1 MMDRLS
7 FPVAFLF
14 HCVVTTTSLR
24 LLFTSSAITCTSFLL
39 VDAAAV
45 RKPPPIPPNLGTDH
59 AHLLNSLTESAEWP
73 VSIRDLNHAIRHGT
87 DYLLRHC
94 NDEGKF
100 TYQADTVDADRFAD
114 SVKYNM
120 LRHSGAI
127 FALSQAYA
135 RRPNKSIPPAMER
148 AVQFL
153 KSEAMGP
160 LKKSDTKSSEQMWAV
175 WSSEKVSGQK
185 NQPPT
190 AKLGGAG
197 LALVALTAMERIKKH
212 STPLEVLQALGRFVL
227 FMQNDDGGFVSKFI
241 PSEGGKDTSFVSL
254 YYPGEASLGLLSLYE
269 LDPDP
274 KWLASA
280 AKAIKYLYTLRKNS
294 DLDDIEPDHWALIA
308 TSKLMVHIGDGD
320 HPDCTRKQALDHA
333 VKVCKSMV
341 LTPDELLE
349 TGGCLV
355 NDHRTCPTSTR
366 IEGYSAA
373 LTFLPNVTMTEKML
387 VRLVE
392 YNMDAG
398 VRYLLRSQRVAGDVE
413 DNMLGSFPG
422 IYPPE
427 ERRRDGSTEVRI
439 DYVQHALS
447 GLIGYERERFHQ
459 GKVRISMLRRVAEA
473 IGWGLRRLILTVLS
487 FVLVIGVMLWARP
500 KSSKMH

>member
-1 MMDRLS
+1 MVTRTS
-7 FPVAFLF
+7 FPAPPLIYAVAIVAVLLA
-14 HCVVTTTSLR
+14 TTPT
-24 LLFTSSAITCTSFLL
+24 FTSSSSPLL

-45 RKPPPIPPNLGTDH
+45 RKPPPLPP
-59 AHLLNSLTESAEWP
+59 SADTHGHIINDLAVSTEWP

-100 TYQADTVDADRFAD
+100 TYEADTVDADRFAD

-127 FALSQAYA
+127 YALSQAHA
-135 RRPNKSIPPAMER
+135 RRPNKAIPPVMER
-148 AVQFL
+148 AVNFL
-153 KSEAMGP
+153 KTEAMGP
-160 LKKSDTKSSEQMWAV
+160 LKKSDIKSSEDMWAV

-185 NQPPT
+185 DQPPT

-197 LALVALTAMERIKKH
+197 LALVALTAMERVKKH
-212 STPLEVLQALGRFVL
+212 STSLEMLQALGRFVL
-227 FMQNDDGGFVSKFI
+227 FMQDEDGGFTSKFI

-274 KWLASA
+274 KWLAGA
-280 AKAIKYLYTLRKNS
+280 AKAIKYLYLLREDS

-308 TSKLMVHIGDGD
+308 TSKLMVHMGDGD
-320 HPDCTRKQALDHA
+320 HPKCTRRQALDHA

-355 NDHRTCPTSTR
+355 DDHRTCPTSTR
-366 IEGYSAA
+366 IEGFSAA
-373 LTFLPNVTMTEKML
+373 LAFLPNATLPEQAL
-387 VRLVE
+387 RRLVE

-398 VRYLLRSQRVAGDVE
+398 VRYLLRSQRVAGDVLE
-413 DNMLGSFPG
+413 NMLGSFPG
-422 IYPPE
+422 VYPPE
-427 ERRRDGSTEVRI
+427 ESRRASSTEVRI

-447 GLIGYERERFHQ
+447 GLIGYERERFHH

-473 IGWGLRRLILTVLS
+473 IGWGLRRLVLTILS

-500 KSSKMH
+500 KSSKLH